1 MGKNQPLLRKPV
13 LWSSDVITTEGQL
26 QSKRDEFWDT
36 APAFEGSRVVWD
48 ALKGAAEAAELED
61 YDLAQA
67 IIDGAGI
74 SLPRGTNRTIILS
87 STLSSCV
94 TGTLE
99 ECYDE
104 LGNRYV
110 VPSYCLSRPSNMTN
124 ASSNASSENETPS
137 TALLHEER
145 INVKLRLSTG
155 KDIKLAVHPSATMT
169 EVKRMLQSSE
179 GIDVVRTKILFSGKI
194 ISDSTTIE
202 QLKIPKGFVLQV
214 VVS

>member
-1 MGKNQPLLRKPV
+1 MGKNQPLLRRPV
-13 LWSSDVITTEGQL
+13 LWSSDVVTTEGQL

-67 IIDGAGI
+67 IVDGAGI
-74 SLPRGTNRTIILS
+74 SLPK
-87 STLSSCV
+87 
-94 TGTLE
+94 GTLE

-110 VPSYCLSRPSNMTN
+110 VPSYCLSRPSNMLAS
-124 ASSNASSENETPS
+124 ASSNVSTENVTPS

-155 KDIKLAVHPSATMT
+155 KDIKLSVHPSTTMA
-169 EVKRMLQSSE
+169 EVKKMLQSSE
-179 GIDVVRTKILFSGKI
+179 GIDVIRTKILFSGKI
-194 ISDSTTIE
+194 ISDSTTVE
-202 QLKIPKGFVLQV
+202 LLKIPKGFVLQV